1 MAQINKVLA
10 KSGNTLTL
18 ERPLYFDYTNT
29 PVVKRLAMVQNV
41 GFEDFLLRRSNPSA
55 RSGHNIYLNSCANC
69 WVKNVKSEM
78 AGHRHVQLEG
88 SYANT
93 VRDSW
98 FSDGYDHGSDRSYG
112 IFLLGWNSDHLI
124 ENNIIYRCR
133 HALTLEG
140 GGSGNVFGY
149 NYAIGSLTDPDN
161 DWLAEDMGTHGAH
174 PFMNLFEGNVV
185 GTLSHDNTWGSSSHN
200 TTFRSWIKNY
210 SSNSAT
216 PTRGR
221 HAVDVQAHN
230 YYNNIVGSI
239 IGRQGDTGARYATG
253 NISRSILFS
262 YRLGFQSPG
271 SRKITDTNVQPRTL
285 IHGNYD
291 YVGGGIVWDASNA
304 DHNLPASLY
313 LRAKPAWFGT
323 LAWPAFGPD
332 LSPREG
338 TIPAIVRYEGGRVPP
353 R

>member
-1 MAQINKVLA
+1 
-10 KSGNTLTL
+10 
-18 ERPLYFDYTNT
+18 
-29 PVVKRLAMVQNV
+29 
-41 GFEDFLLRRSNPSA
+41 
-55 RSGHNIYLNSCANC
+55 
-69 WVKNVKSEM
+69 M

-221 HAVDVQAHN
+221 HAVDVEAHN

-271 SRKITDTNVQPRTL
+271 SRKISDTNV
-285 IHGNYD
+285 
-291 YVGGGIVWDASNA
+291 
-304 DHNLPASLY
+304 
-313 LRAKPAWFGT
+313 
-323 LAWPAFGPD
+323 
-332 LSPREG
+332 
-338 TIPAIVRYEGGRVPP
+338 
-353 R
+353 